1 MLIRRS
7 IFKLRFKYF
16 IEPVQRRTEAIETR
30 PITTNL
36 ASIVMMKTMR
46 MRIMMTKIQKILK
59 KCFRKDLLLGVK
71 AYGKQLPLLK

>member
-36 ASIVMMKTMR
+36 ASIVMMKR
-46 MRIMMTKIQKILK
+46 MRITMTKIQKILK